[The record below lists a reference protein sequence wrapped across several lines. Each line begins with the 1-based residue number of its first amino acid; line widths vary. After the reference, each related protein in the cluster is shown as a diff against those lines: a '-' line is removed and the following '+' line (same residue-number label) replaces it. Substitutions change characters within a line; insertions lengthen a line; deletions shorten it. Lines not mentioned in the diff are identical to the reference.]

1 MTISTNTLKEDL
13 KKEVS
18 INFSG
23 LNSKNHHANS
33 KKLILNKKYS
43 EELDASINENNHSAD
58 MVIINQN
65 KEISLRKTPL
75 QIRNSNIEP
84 IEKYANHGK
93 SANKQQKNNKTI
105 ATALLCEKCEET
117 YQPQKFLEHLKY
129 CHNLKE
135 DNSMPNSNR
144 KNITGADSNYFS
156 NIFQNNEVSNLNEK
170 YFSVPHVSENKEES
184 HFYNNNSNN
193 SFIKSKTG
201 SKNQIV
207 NILDGLNKEKTDII
221 YQLKNVEEKLQKTQ
235 IDNQII
241 YEEKENLQADL
252 QSLLNEL
259 QNTKLQMAYSAE
271 EKQQAENLLKKEI
284 KILIKK
290 LIKTKGKLI
299 DQKNSSKLEGTN
311 SSLVNLSGFI
321 NFYNQNKDNSTF
333 GNKTIETQNNADSSF
348 LNQSI
353 QQVFSNSLFSLAN
366 KSSNHTNNNI
376 NVRNK
381 SKSNFINVVPVDKNN
396 YNCQKTPKNSKEI
409 YCTPNKNEMENI
421 YNYNDK
427 LDKVKKNN
435 FQLFK
440 GKFNES
446 TAKQSKKAN
455 RYNN

>member
-1 MTISTNTLKEDL
+1 
-13 KKEVS
+13 
-18 INFSG
+18 
-23 LNSKNHHANS
+23 
-33 KKLILNKKYS
+33 
-43 EELDASINENNHSAD
+43 
-58 MVIINQN
+58 
-65 KEISLRKTPL
+65 
-75 QIRNSNIEP
+75 
-84 IEKYANHGK
+84 
-93 SANKQQKNNKTI
+93 
-105 ATALLCEKCEET
+105 
-117 YQPQKFLEHLKY
+117 
-129 CHNLKE
+129 
-135 DNSMPNSNR
+135 MPNSHR
-144 KNITGADSNYFS
+144 KNVNGAASNYFS

-170 YFSVPHVSENKEES
+170 YFSVPHVVENKEES
-184 HFYNNNSNN
+184 NFYNNNSNN
-193 SFIKSKTG
+193 SFIKSKSG
-201 SKNQIV
+201 PKNKQIV
-207 NILDGLNKEKTDII
+207 NILDGLTKEKTEII
-221 YQLKNVEEKLQKTQ
+221 CQLKNVEEKLQKTQ

-299 DQKNSSKLEGTN
+299 NQKNSSKLECTN

-321 NFYNQNKDNSTF
+321 NFYNQNRDNSTF
-333 GNKTIETQNNADSSF
+333 GNKTLETQNNADSSF

-366 KSSNHTNNNI
+366 KSSNHTNNNV

-396 YNCQKTPKNSKEI
+396 YNCQKTPKGSKEI
-409 YCTPNKNEMENI
+409 YYTPNKNEMDNI
-421 YNYNDK
+421 YNNNDK
-427 LDKVKKNN
+427 LDKGKKNN